1 MKLKDARDAY
11 YFYSGKASD
20 VSRQLALAGIA
31 LVWIFKVGDATVLTI
46 PADLMRPAL
55 AFVLTLLLDILQ
67 YGIGALIWGGFARQ
81 RERDS
86 VGDDAEF
93 LAPRQLN
100 WPTVT
105 LFWAKL
111 ILISVGYALMF
122 QYLLSVLRTLPLR
135 H

>member
-67 YGIGALIWGGFARQ
+67 YGIGALIWGAFARQ